1 MCGIIPFITF
11 GIFFYKLCIIY
22 SLYNSPLFVLLI
34 RLIYIGLLSGIPQV
48 PYFCSLF
55 FVLFFF
61 PISDLIISIAL
72 SSSILITS
80 ICSTLFLN
88 PCGELFTYLFI
99 LLFSSRI
106 YWFLFITS
114 ILLLIFSFS
123 SYILFLNSFSFF
135 VNVFFYL
142 FAHI

>member
-1 MCGIIPFITF
+1 MWNVLSLLNVWNHTF
-11 GIFFYKLCIIY
+11 HHIRDFFGKLCIIY

-61 PISDLIISIAL
+61 LISDLIISIAL
-72 SSSILITS
+72 SSSILITSS

-88 PCGELFTYLFI
+88 PCGELFTYLFYCSAPGFI
-99 LLFSSRI
+99 CF
-106 YWFLFITS
+106 FL
-114 ILLLIFSFS
+114 
-123 SYILFLNSFSFF
+123 
-135 VNVFFYL
+135 
-142 FAHI
+142 

>member
-22 SLYNSPLFVLLI
+22 SLYYSPLFVLLI

-99 LLFSSRI
+99 YFTVQLQDLLVSFYNFYLVI
-106 YWFLFITS
+106 DI
-114 ILLLIFSFS
+114 LIFF
-123 SYILFLNSFSFF
+123 IHTFPEFL
-135 VNVFFYL
+135 
-142 FAHI
+142 